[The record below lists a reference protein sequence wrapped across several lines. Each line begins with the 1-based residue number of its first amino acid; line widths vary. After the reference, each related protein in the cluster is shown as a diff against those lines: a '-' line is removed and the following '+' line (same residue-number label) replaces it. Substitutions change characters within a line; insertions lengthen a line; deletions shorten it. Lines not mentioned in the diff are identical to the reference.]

1 MTSAQQKQRYDAA
14 FAAALQ
20 QLDAHQ
26 RRAVEHIEGPV
37 AVIAGPGAGKTQL
50 LAARIGYILTHTDA
64 RPQNILCLTFTDAG
78 ANALRARLLQFIGPD
93 AHKVH
98 IFTFHS
104 FCNSIIQDNVEL
116 FGQRH
121 LEPVSELERID
132 LVRRLLAE
140 LPPEH
145 PLRRSHAD
153 PWLYE
158 QQVRELF
165 RWMKTENWPPEYISQ
180 AIDNWLADLPQNPRF
195 QYLRNTPRG
204 RKGEP
209 KQAAIQ
215 TAVQRMERLR
225 AAALLFPLYEE
236 AMRQSRRYDY
246 DDMIRWVVRAFEQNE
261 YLLRQYQ
268 EQYLYFMVDEYQDT
282 NGAQNEVL
290 HLLIRYWEAPDVLI
304 VGDDDQSVYEFQGAR
319 LHNLLHFLE
328 TYAQSVELIVLPYNY
343 RSSQHIVDAA
353 AGVIEHNQLR
363 VAHHLARLGLEKRIT
378 AAHPA
383 VAGLPER
390 PVVMVW
396 PNRLYENAAI
406 LHQIETWQAQGVDLQ
421 EIAILYARHKQVETL
436 QAMLEQRGIPYQ
448 TRRKT
453 DILGLPVTQNLL
465 LLLRYLAAEFERP
478 GSGEHWLFRLL
489 HIHFLGILP
498 EDLSRMALHIAMQ
511 EPNMLWRAALSD
523 TRMHRAAGLRQPEA
537 WFALYRRIDNW
548 LHSLAN
554 DSLLHFVERV
564 IGQSGLLQ
572 WAMSGAGA
580 GLQLDVLRTFM
591 AFAEQE
597 TTRHAHL
604 SLARLLEI
612 IDSYQQNGVPIELQR
627 LLESGQ
633 GVHLITAHSAKGLEF
648 ERVFIIDAV
657 KEEWEP
663 SNRSG
668 GGRFVLPDT
677 LTRSL
682 EEDALEAR
690 RRLFYVAMTRAKR
703 WLQVSYS
710 REDHAGKPLQAAIFV
725 DEMLETLQ
733 TTPTEGRLPREH
745 VFAAQA
751 ALLLEK
757 KPSATAFPA
766 PQAIDALLQSFAMS
780 ISALERYLR
789 CPLEFYYQHLLRVP
803 APSSEYAAYGQAL
816 HAAIQ
821 RYYERMLADREKAF
835 PDLQTFKYLFEEEMR
850 RRAHLFAAERYSRY
864 LHTGFS
870 RIEGLHAQDDWR
882 AHRQVKVEYAVRR
895 TQVDG
900 IPLTGVIDKVEWHKG
915 QQAIVTDYKTGQP
928 NPQKIAPPTAKN
940 PLGAPYWRQLA
951 FYKLLYESHSLHAH
965 IVTKGAITFLDPDDT
980 GRFQTLEAE
989 LIPAQVGEL
998 KALIGQTYEKIM
1010 RQEFYH
1016 GCGRADCLWC
1026 NLAQARPTEVEPLAQ
1041 PDIEALD
1048 DNR

>member
-1 MTSAQQKQRYDAA
+1 MMSAQQKQRHDTA

-20 QLDAHQ
+20 QLDAYQ

-50 LAARIGYILTHTDA
+50 LAARVGYILTHTDA

-104 FCNSIIQDNVEL
+104 FCNSIIQDNLEL
-116 FGQRH
+116 FGQRN
-121 LEPVSELERID
+121 LEPISELERID
-132 LVRRLLAE
+132 LVRKLLTD

-145 PLRRSHAD
+145 PLRRGHAD

-165 RWMKTENWPPEYISQ
+165 RWMKTEDWSPEQVSQ
-180 AIDNWLADLPQNPRF
+180 AIDTWLADLPQNQRF
-195 QYLRNTPRG
+195 QYLRTTPKG

-215 TAVQRMERLR
+215 TATQRMERLR
-225 AAALLFPLYEE
+225 AAALLFTDYEQ
-236 AMRQSRRYDY
+236 AMLQARRYDY

-290 HLLIRYWEAPDVLI
+290 HLLIRYWDAPDVLI

-343 RSSQHIVDAA
+343 RSSQHILDAA
-353 AGVIEHNQLR
+353 TGVIERNQLR
-363 VAHHLARLGLEKRIT
+363 VAQQLARLGLEKRIT

-383 VAGLPER
+383 VANLPER
-390 PVVMVW
+390 PTVTIW

-406 LHQIETWQAQGVDLQ
+406 LYQIETWRDEGVDLQ
-421 EIAILYARHKQVETL
+421 EIAVLYARHKQVEML
-436 QAMLEQRGIPYQ
+436 QTMLEQRGIPYQ

-453 DILGLPVTQNLL
+453 DILRLPTVQNLL

-478 GSGEHWLFRLL
+478 GSGEHLLFRLL
-489 HIHFLGILP
+489 HVDFLRILP
-498 EDLSRMALHIAMQ
+498 TDSSRMALHIAMR
-511 EPNMLWRAALSD
+511 EPNMLWRAALAN
-523 TRMHRAAGLRQPEA
+523 TQLHEAAGLQQPEA
-537 WFALYRRIDNW
+537 WAALYRRIDEW
-548 LHSLAN
+548 LHSLVN
-554 DSLLHFVERV
+554 DGLLHFVERV
-564 IGQSGLLQ
+564 VSQSGLLQ
-572 WAMSGAGA
+572 WAMSGANA
-580 GLQLDVLRTFM
+580 GMQLDVLRTFM
-591 AFAEQE
+591 AFVERE
-597 TTRHAHL
+597 TARHTSL

-612 IDSYQQNGVPIELQR
+612 IDSYQQNGVPLELQR
-627 LLESGQ
+627 LLEPGQ

-648 ERVFIIDAV
+648 ERVCIIDAV

-663 SNRSG
+663 HNRGG
-668 GGRFVLPDT
+668 GGRFALPDT

-710 REDHAGKPLQAAIFV
+710 REDHAGKPLQTTVFV
-725 DEMLETLQ
+725 DEMLEALQ
-733 TTPTEGRLPREH
+733 TTPTEGRLPREY

-757 KPSATAFPA
+757 KPALVTSPDRK
-766 PQAIDALLQSFAMS
+766 AIDALLQTFAMS

-789 CPLEFYYQHLLRVP
+789 CPLEFYYQHLLRAP

-835 PDLQTFKYLFEEEMR
+835 PDLQTFKFLFEEEMR
-850 RRAHLFAAERYSRY
+850 RRANLFAAERFIRY

-870 RIEGLHAQDDWR
+870 RIEGLYAQDDWR
-882 AHRQVKVEYAVRR
+882 AHRQVKVEYTVRR

-915 QQAIVTDYKTGQP
+915 QEAVVTDYKTGQP
-928 NPQKIAPPTAKN
+928 NPQKIAAPTTKN
-940 PLGAPYWRQLA
+940 PLGTPYWRQLA

-965 IVTKGAITFLDPDDT
+965 IVTRGAITFLDPDND
-980 GRFQTLEAE
+980 GHFQTLEVE

-998 KALIGQTYEKIM
+998 KNLIGQTYEKIM
-1010 RQEFYH
+1010 RQEFYQ
-1016 GCGRADCLWC
+1016 GCGRADCVWC
-1026 NLAQARPTEVEPLAQ
+1026 HLVKAQAAEAVSLAQ

>member
-1 MTSAQQKQRYDAA
+1 MTSAQQKQRHDAA

-20 QLDAHQ
+20 KLDAHQ

-116 FGQRH
+116 FGQRK
-121 LEPVSELERID
+121 LEPLSELERID
-132 LVRRLLAE
+132 LVRRLLAD

-165 RWMKTENWPPEYISQ
+165 RWMKTEDWSAEHISQ
-180 AIDNWLADLPQNPRF
+180 AIDTWLADLHQNPRF
-195 QYLRNTPRG
+195 QYLRNTPKG

-209 KQAAIQ
+209 KQAAMQ
-215 TAVQRMERLR
+215 TAIQRMERLR
-225 AAALLFPLYEE
+225 AAALLFPYYEQ
-236 AMRQSRRYDY
+236 AMLQAQRYDY
-246 DDMIRWVVRAFEQNE
+246 DDMIRWVARAFEQNE
-261 YLLRQYQ
+261 HLLRQYQ

-290 HLLIRYWEAPDVLI
+290 HMLIHYWENPNVLI

-319 LHNLLHFLE
+319 LYNLLHFLE

-343 RSSQHIVDAA
+343 RSSQCILDAA
-353 AGVIEHNQLR
+353 TGVIERNQLR
-363 VAHHLARLGLEKRIT
+363 VAYQLTRLGLEKRIT
-378 AAHPA
+378 AVHPA
-383 VAGLPER
+383 VAGLPEC
-390 PVVMVW
+390 PIVTVW

-406 LHQIETWQAQGVDLQ
+406 LHQIETWQAEGVDLQ
-421 EIAILYARHKQVETL
+421 EIAVLYARHKQVETL

-453 DILGLPVTQNLL
+453 DILSLPTTQNLL
-465 LLLRYLAAEFERP
+465 LLLRYLAAEFEHP
-478 GSGEHWLFRLL
+478 GSGEHLLFRLL
-489 HIHFLGILP
+489 HVRFLGILP

-523 TRMHRAAGLRQPEA
+523 TRLHHAAGLQQSEA
-537 WFALYRRIDNW
+537 WPALYRRIDNW

-554 DSLLHFVERV
+554 DSLLHFIERV
-564 IGQSGLLQ
+564 ITQSGLLQ
-572 WAMSGAGA
+572 WAMSCADAGM
-580 GLQLDVLRTFM
+580 QLDVLRTLM
-591 AFAEQE
+591 TFAAQE
-597 TTRHAHL
+597 AARHAHL
-604 SLARLLEI
+604 SLPRLLEI
-612 IDSYQQNGVPIELQR
+612 IDSYRQNSVPLELQR
-627 LLESGQ
+627 LLEPGQ

-663 SNRSG
+663 RHRGG
-668 GGRFVLPDT
+668 GGRFALPDT

-710 REDHAGKPLQAAIFV
+710 REDDAGKPLQAAVFV
-725 DEMLETLQ
+725 DEMLEALQ
-733 TTPTEGRLPREH
+733 TAPEEGCLPQKYA
-745 VFAAQA
+745 FAAQA

-757 KPSATAFPA
+757 KPAVTTFPD
-766 PQAIDALLQSFAMS
+766 PQAMDALLQSFAMS
-780 ISALERYLR
+780 ISALEHYLR

-803 APSSEYAAYGQAL
+803 APYSEYAAYGQAL

-821 RYYERMLADREKAF
+821 RYYERMLADREKTF
-835 PDLQTFKYLFEEEMR
+835 PDLQTFKYLFEEEMQ
-850 RRAHLFAAERYSRY
+850 RRAYFFATEQFNRY
-864 LHTGFS
+864 LHTGFD
-870 RIEGLHAQDDWR
+870 RIEGLHAQGDWC
-882 AHRQVKVEYAVRR
+882 AHRQVKVEYTVRR

-900 IPLTGVIDKVEWHKG
+900 IPLTGVIDKVEWYTA
-915 QQAIVTDYKTGQP
+915 QEAVVIDYKTGQP
-928 NPQKIAPPTAKN
+928 SPQKVAAPTAKN

-951 FYKLLYESHSLHAH
+951 FYKLLYESYSLHAH

-980 GRFQTLEAE
+980 GRFQTLEVE

-998 KALIGQTYEKIM
+998 KNLISQTYEKIM
-1010 RQEFYH
+1010 RQEFYQ
-1016 GCGRADCLWC
+1016 GCGRADCVWC
-1026 NLAQARPTEVEPLAQ
+1026 NLVKTQSVEVGPISQ
-1041 PDIEALD
+1041 PDVEALD
-1048 DNR
+1048 DPR